1 LAGPRWPGSGAEV
14 AKVMDGGHASSAARL
29 EVSVVV
35 SPSWVIADVAGEAD
49 ASTVDQLRDALIAQL
64 PPDVRRV
71 IVDLSGLCFIGSL
84 GVHVLLDAAR
94 ILADRG
100 GSLVLISPAP
110 IVARILSLTGA
121 DELIPVYPGL
131 AEAQRP
137 Q

>member
-1 LAGPRWPGSGAEV
+1 MTDV
-14 AKVMDGGHASSAARL
+14 AKVMDCGRAGGAAQL

-35 SPSWVIADVAGEAD
+35 SPSWVIADVSGAAD
-49 ASTVDQLRDALIAQL
+49 ASTVGQLRDALIAQL
-64 PPDVRRV
+64 PPEVCRV
-71 IVDLSGLCFIGSL
+71 IVDLSGLCFIGSQ

-100 GSLVLISPAP
+100 GSLALVSPEP
-110 IVARILSLTGA
+110 IVARMLSLTGA
-121 DELIPVYPGL
+121 DELIPVYPAL